1 MALPALA
8 NHSALKELLRVQ
20 IQEPEQERRLRK
32 TIRTLTPINDGISR
46 AVRQQYEENPYPR
59 WVVPRIL
66 RCASATEY
74 AQSQT
79 PLKADA
85 VPLQPET
92 PDVLIAGCGSGQQP
106 VEVAISVPLARIT
119 AVDLSLTAMAY
130 GMRKA
135 EELGLSTI
143 KFAQADLLE
152 LGAWTQRYDMIMC
165 TGVLHHLEQ
174 PEKGLDVLLSL
185 LKPGGIMKL
194 ALYSEAGRQSIV
206 AGRDFIAAK
215 GYAPSGEGI
224 RQCRR
229 DIFALPPSDP
239 VRAVAERSDF
249 YALSPCRDLLF
260 HVQEHRFTIPQIKAL
275 LAERNLR
282 LLGFIYSKVSR
293 FTSYLARFP
302 DNPEADNLD
311 NWEIYEAENP
321 MTFKNMYQ
329 FSVTRA

>member
-1 MALPALA
+1 
-8 NHSALKELLRVQ
+8 
-20 IQEPEQERRLRK
+20 
-32 TIRTLTPINDGISR
+32 
-46 AVRQQYEENPYPR
+46 
-59 WVVPRIL
+59 
-66 RCASATEY
+66 
-74 AQSQT
+74 
-79 PLKADA
+79 
-85 VPLQPET
+85 
-92 PDVLIAGCGSGQQP
+92 
-106 VEVAISVPLARIT
+106 
-119 AVDLSLTAMAY
+119 MAY

-152 LGAWTQRYDMIMC
+152 LGSWTQRYDMIMC

-194 ALYSEAGRQSIV
+194 ALYSEIGRQSIV

-215 GYAPSGEGI
+215 GYALSDEGI

-239 VRAVAERSDF
+239 VRGVAERGDF
-249 YALSPCRDLLF
+249 YALSSCRDLLF

-282 LLGFIYSKVSR
+282 FLGFIYSKVSL

-311 NWEIYEAENP
+311 NWEIYEVENP
-321 MTFKNMYQ
+321 TAFKNMYQ